1 MNSESAYLSAVRK
14 LVAWQLQAE
23 KSWVAAYRANN
34 RDGMYAA
41 LAAFEQIVAGLD
53 RLTPPDRYIVIHQV
67 YTHLQACAERVAQAR
82 TSARD
87 AERITSADAELKV
100 ARKVMREVWSRHP
113 GLAHPAR

>member
-23 KSWVAAYRANN
+23 KSWVAAYKANN

-41 LAAFEQIVAGLD
+41 LAAFEQIVAGLHH
-53 RLTPPDRYIVIHQV
+53 LAPPDRYIVIHQV

-87 AERITSADAELKV
+87 SAQIASADAELKV
-100 ARKVMREVWSRHP
+100 ARKVMREVWSRYP
-113 GLAHPAR
+113 ALAHPAR